1 MIAVSLLAEDGTH
14 RIDLDNIFPALI
26 SSIKIKALAF
36 VLVRDKLRDNIGV
49 MDA

>member
-1 MIAVSLLAEDGTH
+1 MIAVSLLADEGTH
-14 RIDLDNIFPALI
+14 RVGLDNIFPALI

-49 MDA
+49 MGA